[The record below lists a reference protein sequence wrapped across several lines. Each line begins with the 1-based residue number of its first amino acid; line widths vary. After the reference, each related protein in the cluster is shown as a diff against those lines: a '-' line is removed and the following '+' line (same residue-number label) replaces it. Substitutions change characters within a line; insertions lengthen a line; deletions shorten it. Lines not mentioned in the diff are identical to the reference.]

1 MLTALFAAL
10 SMAGADHHQPDQQ
23 ADILAVTQSVFD
35 AMASHDADLLL
46 AAFHT
51 PDTPLRVIRPQ
62 ADGSTAIQTVPV
74 STFAASIA
82 SSEHDLYEAGRD
94 STVLVSGPM
103 AVVWMPFTFKLDGQH
118 SHCGVNNFTLA
129 MTDDG
134 WKIID
139 SAYNHDTDCAADGF
153 PKK

>member
-1 MLTALFAAL
+1 MLTALFAFL
-10 SMAGADHHQPDQQ
+10 SMAGADHHQPDEK
-23 ADILAVTQSVFD
+23 DVILAVTQTVFD
-35 AMASHDADLLL
+35 AMAAHDGDMLL
-46 AAFHT
+46 AAFHS
-51 PDTPLRVIRPQ
+51 PDTPLRIIRPQ
-62 ADGSTAIQTVPV
+62 ADGPTIIQTVPV

-82 SSEHDLYEAGRD
+82 GSEHDLYEAGRD

-103 AVVWMPFTFKLDGQH
+103 AMVWMPFTFQLDGQH

-129 MTDDG
+129 MTQDG

-139 SAYNHDTDCAADGF
+139 SAYNHDTDCAEDGF